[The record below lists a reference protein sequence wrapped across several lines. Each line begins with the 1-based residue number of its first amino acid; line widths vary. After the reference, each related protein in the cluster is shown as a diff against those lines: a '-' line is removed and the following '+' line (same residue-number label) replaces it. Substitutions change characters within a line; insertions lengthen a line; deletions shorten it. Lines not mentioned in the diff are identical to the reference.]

1 MQSFDRFKTLESDT
15 FDVIVVGAGIGGL
28 TAAATLANRG
38 KQVLVLDMHYEMG
51 GCATVFH
58 RKGKDYEFDVGL
70 HYIGDCGKD
79 GLIPRILRGAGID
92 DGEIRFIEQDPEGF
106 ETL

>member
-1 MQSFDRFKTLESDT
+1 MQSYDRFKTLENDT

-51 GCATVFH
+51 AA
-58 RKGKDYEFDVGL
+58 
-70 HYIGDCGKD
+70 
-79 GLIPRILRGAGID
+79 PRS
-92 DGEIRFIEQDPEGF
+92 FIVRARI
-106 ETL
+106 TSST